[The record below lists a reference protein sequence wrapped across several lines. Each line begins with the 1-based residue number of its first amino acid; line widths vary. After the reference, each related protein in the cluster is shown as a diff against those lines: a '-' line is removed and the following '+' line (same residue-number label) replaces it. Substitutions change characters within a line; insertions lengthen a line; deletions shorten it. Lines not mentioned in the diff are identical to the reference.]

1 MKHRRTPTPGNY
13 YTRARLGCTALALAA
28 VVVMSVHGADT
39 PPKLIEFGL
48 EVPARPLPL
57 PDWNAPAPSG
67 VSVRSEELPPTPV
80 PAVPSEPP
88 SAERGHEARSG
99 AMEGAQQAAPAALR
113 TKMRFLVRGN
123 RALSV
128 ETIQK
133 LLTPYVFGDDLPAA
147 CEALQRAYIEA
158 IRSYVHVRAAPPVD
172 NVVLIEVTEPR
183 LRSLR
188 IVPAR
193 AENVLRIDTELSDT
207 AAPEL
212 RMTRGL
218 RVIRSTSVN

>member
-1 MKHRRTPTPGNY
+1 
-13 YTRARLGCTALALAA
+13 
-28 VVVMSVHGADT
+28 
-39 PPKLIEFGL
+39 
-48 EVPARPLPL
+48 
-57 PDWNAPAPSG
+57 
-67 VSVRSEELPPTPV
+67 
-80 PAVPSEPP
+80 
-88 SAERGHEARSG
+88 
-99 AMEGAQQAAPAALR
+99 
-113 TKMRFLVRGN
+113 MRFLVRGN